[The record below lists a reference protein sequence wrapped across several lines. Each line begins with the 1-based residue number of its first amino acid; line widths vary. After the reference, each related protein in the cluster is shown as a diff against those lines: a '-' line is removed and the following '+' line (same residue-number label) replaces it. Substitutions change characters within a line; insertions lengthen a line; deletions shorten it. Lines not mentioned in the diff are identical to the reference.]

1 MSQTIE
7 TYLPNFRYIIKDGS
21 GVIVFKLKT
30 PFKIDVNKKTI
41 WINDFEVKDIKLYN
55 KIDYEYGDIPYRIIE
70 EEFEKGLKIKIY
82 NDTNIHES
90 SIHEIIKNIEIKI
103 LNINLHDSM
112 NNDNKTKKSNDND
125 FMVFNKRRSPS
136 NFKKELKYTDYGS
149 DNDSY

>member
-7 TYLPNFRYIIKDGS
+7 TYLPNFRYIIKDRS

-70 EEFEKGLKIKIY
+70 EEFGKGLKIKIY
-82 NDTNIHES
+82 DNSNINES

-149 DNDSY
+149 DNDYY